1 MCTRHGRSA
10 TAWRWLSVCFWQSIY
25 VWGPVLSIRIFSH
38 YLHLPIFLLALADW
52 VVLMLAVYL
61 ANALLPDFD
70 PAASYSPL
78 CHSFLCYRLASTAPT
93 SGFYLWVLCCGR
105 FRAS

>member
-1 MCTRHGRSA
+1 M
-10 TAWRWLSVCFWQSIY
+10 
-25 VWGPVLSIRIFSH
+25 SIRIFSH

-52 VVLMLAVYL
+52 VVLIFAVYV

-70 PAASYSPL
+70 PAASYWRPALVFSTL
-78 CHSFLCYRLASTAPT
+78 SFISLLSLGLYRSNQRFLFVGSLLRA
-93 SGFYLWVLCCGR
+93 